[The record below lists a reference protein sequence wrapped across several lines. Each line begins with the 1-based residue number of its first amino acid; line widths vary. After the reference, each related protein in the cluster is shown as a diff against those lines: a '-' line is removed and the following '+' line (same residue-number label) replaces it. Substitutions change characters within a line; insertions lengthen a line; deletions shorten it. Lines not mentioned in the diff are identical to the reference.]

1 MIRDFLAIGL
11 LAALA
16 GCVSDEAII
25 PVREPGIPLLCVKRN
40 PDLARP
46 DFVAEIRRSL
56 EARGIRTLEYEA
68 KAAPECRYRLLYWGE
83 WRWDLAEYLRFA
95 ALRVYDGTK
104 LVGQSTYDDRYDA
117 ALGKYRPTAEKVAVM
132 VDKLFPAAR

>member
-1 MIRDFLAIGL
+1 MTRALFLSIL
-11 LAALA
+11 LAAVY

-25 PVREPGIPLLCVKRN
+25 PVREPGISLLCVKRN

-56 EARGIRTLEYEA
+56 EARGLRTLEYDGNA
-68 KAAPECRYRLLYWGE
+68 PPECRYRLLYWGE
-83 WRWDLAEYLRFA
+83 WRWDLKEYLRFA
-95 ALRVYDGTK
+95 ALHVYDGTK